1 MMRSMFAGVSGL
13 QAHQLMMDVVSDNI
27 ANINTP
33 GFKSSRVVFEDTL
46 SQLMSGASAP
56 SSALGGSN
64 PKQVGLGVR
73 VGAIHMTDTQ
83 GALQTTGVPTD
94 LAISGNGAFAVR
106 AGAET
111 MYTRAGS
118 FSFDAA
124 GNLTDPTGAIVQ
136 GWLAD
141 PTTHTINTNGTV
153 GDVRIPLDA
162 PIAAQATSN
171 VGLGGNLSAS
181 TAIGD
186 TAASPTQTI
195 YDNLGNAHTISVAF
209 TKTAA
214 NTWTASVSDENGNSL
229 GSPATL
235 VFDSAT
241 GKLTSPTT
249 PPQFTLAPTGVASS
263 TFTLDFGSAGTSG
276 GLTQYGGDTTAV
288 ATEQDGSAGAS
299 LRSYSIAD
307 DGTVTGVFSN
317 GKSEVLAQVAI
328 ATFPNISGLQ
338 KAGQGH
344 YTTTAA
350 SGNPLMN
357 VPGSGTAGTV
367 VAGSLEMSNVDLST
381 EFTNLIIAQRGF
393 QANSKTI
400 STSDEMLQSLV
411 NLKQ

>member
-33 GFKSSRVVFEDTL
+33 GFKASRTVFEDTL
-46 SQLMSGASAP
+46 SQLMSGASGP
-56 SSALGGSN
+56 SAALGGTN
-64 PKQVGLGVR
+64 PEQIGLGVR
-73 VGAIHMTDTQ
+73 VAANKMTDTQ

-106 AGAET
+106 AGAER

-124 GNLTDPTGAIVQ
+124 GNLTDPSGAIVQ
-136 GWLAD
+136 GWVANLA
-141 PTTHTINTNGTV
+141 THTVDPGGPIS
-153 GDVRIPLDA
+153 DVKIPLAA
-162 PIAAQATSN
+162 PIPATPTAN
-171 VGLGGNLSAS
+171 VGLGGNLSAN
-181 TAIGD
+181 TNVGD
-186 TAASPTQTI
+186 SPVTTTMTI
-195 YDNLGNAHTISVAF
+195 FDNLGSSHDITISF
-209 TKTAA
+209 SKTAP
-214 NTWTASVSDENGNSL
+214 NTWSATVTDENGTSL
-229 GSPATL
+229 GAPATL
-235 VFDSAT
+235 TFDPST
-241 GKLTSPTT
+241 GKLATPTT
-249 PPQFTLAPTGVASS
+249 PPSFTLSPTGVTPS
-263 TFTLDFGSAGTSG
+263 TFALGFGNAATSG
-276 GLTQYGGDTTAV
+276 GITQYGGDNTAV

-317 GKSEVLAQVAI
+317 GKSEVLAQIAI
-328 ATFPNISGLQ
+328 ATFPNAAGLM
-338 KAGQGH
+338 KVGQGH
-344 YTTTAA
+344 YTVTAA
-350 SGNPLMN
+350 SGNPLLN

-393 QANSKTI
+393 QANSKVI